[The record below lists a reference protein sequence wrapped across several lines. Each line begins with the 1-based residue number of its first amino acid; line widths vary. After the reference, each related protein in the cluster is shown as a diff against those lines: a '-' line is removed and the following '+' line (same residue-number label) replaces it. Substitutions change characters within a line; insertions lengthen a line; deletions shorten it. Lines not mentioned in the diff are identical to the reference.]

1 MDKNT
6 GLYSLAKK
14 NIFEFLNISQITLII
29 TIRYKVKIQL
39 GNLSRTYST
48 MCINKI
54 PFLQVV
60 EELKLEIKPLRLFRL
75 ASHSTHNDAKSFVKL
90 EESQVQSDYNRS
102 DASIDAH

>member
-1 MDKNT
+1 MKFFKD
-6 GLYSLAKK
+6 
-14 NIFEFLNISQITLII
+14 
-29 TIRYKVKIQL
+29 V
-39 GNLSRTYST
+39 YST

-90 EESQVQSDYNRS
+90 EKSQVKKSSSAGCAYV
-102 DASIDAH
+102 HL

>member
-1 MDKNT
+1 
-6 GLYSLAKK
+6 
-14 NIFEFLNISQITLII
+14 
-29 TIRYKVKIQL
+29 
-39 GNLSRTYST
+39 

-102 DASIDAH
+102 DARIAVH